1 MRMKYIL
8 LYLIFF
14 IYNEDDT
21 IIYPRRV
28 LWYLRELAIGLN
40 SGTVEKLNSDLLF
53 TKWIKWLKF

>member
-28 LWYLRELAIGLN
+28 LWYLRELAI
-40 SGTVEKLNSDLLF
+40 VAIEQWYCWKIEQWF
-53 TKWIKWLKF
+53 TFYKMDKMT